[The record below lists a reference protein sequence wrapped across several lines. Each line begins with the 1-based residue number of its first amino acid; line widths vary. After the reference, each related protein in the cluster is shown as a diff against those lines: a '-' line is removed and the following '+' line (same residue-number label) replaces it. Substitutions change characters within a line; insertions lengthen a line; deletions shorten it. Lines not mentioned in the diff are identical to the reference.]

1 MGGMCDKLIASKLWV
16 KIENYIVNK
25 FRSLM
30 KNLVMV
36 ECIYRSCLGN
46 PPQNQPYPV
55 SVIWPGVPMEWDRNI
70 KKLFSPSIQ

>member
-30 KNLVMV
+30 KLS
-36 ECIYRSCLGN
+36 YG
-46 PPQNQPYPV
+46 
-55 SVIWPGVPMEWDRNI
+55 
-70 KKLFSPSIQ
+70 